1 MFRFEHSD
9 YLLALFILPLFLALY
24 AWGRFRQKQALRRFG
39 NPNLLNRLMPSRS
52 TNKPVIKMLLF
63 LIGLLLLIAG
73 LANPQ
78 WGSKAQAVKRKSID
92 IYIALDISQ
101 SMWAEDIAPN
111 RLTQAQRLALQMVE
125 TLRGN
130 RLGLIIFAGNAY
142 LQVPLTTDYAAISL
156 MIKSTQPDM
165 IPLQGTAIGEAISIA
180 NRKTKEADS
189 GNRVLILL
197 SDGENH
203 IPGAEDMARKAKSK
217 GMRIYTIG
225 VGSKEGS
232 FVPYIFEGERAYKR
246 DESGNPVV
254 SKIDEGMLRRVA
266 RNGGGDYYRLNNNND
281 EIIDDLA
288 VNLDKLEKR
297 EREQRI
303 FKEYQSHFQIFIGL
317 AIVFLLFDFLIGYP
331 KRTTGFWGK
340 NLLDIQ

>member
-9 YLLALFILPLFLALY
+9 YLLALLILPIFWCLY
-24 AWGRFRQKQALRRFG
+24 LWGRYRQKTALRRFG
-39 NPNLLNRLMPSRS
+39 NPVLLDRLMPSRS
-52 TNKPVIKMLLF
+52 VNKPAIKLALF
-63 LIGLLLLIAG
+63 LLALLLIIAG
-73 LANPQ
+73 WANPQ
-78 WGSKAQAVKRKSID
+78 WGSKAQAVKRNSID

-101 SMWAEDIAPN
+101 SMLAEDIAPN

-125 TLRGN
+125 SLRGN

-180 NRKTKEADS
+180 NRKTKESDD

-203 IPGAEDMARKAKSK
+203 IPGAEDMARKAKSR
-217 GMRIYTIG
+217 GMRVFTIG

-232 FVPYIFEGERAYKR
+232 FVPYIFEGERAFKK
-246 DESGNPVV
+246 DENDNPVV
-254 SKIDEGMLRRVA
+254 SKIDEDMLRKVA
-266 RNGGGDYYRLNNNND
+266 RNGGGSYFRLANNND
-281 EIIDDLA
+281 DIVRELSS
-288 VNLDKLEKR
+288 NLEKLEKR

-303 FKEYQSHFQIFIGL
+303 FREYQSHFQIFIGL
-317 AIVFLLFDFLIGYP
+317 GIVFLIFDFLIGYP
-331 KRTTGFWGK
+331 KRSNGFWGK